1 MTEQKGGINSKRS
14 RGGDKGGPSAVSVH
28 GVNGCCW
35 LSAVSVPGV
44 NGCCWLYAWGRQVCA
59 PVYAYCWG

>member
-1 MTEQKGGINSKRS
+1 MTEQQGGINSKRS
-14 RGGDKGGPSAVSVH
+14 RGGDKGGSAVSVH

-35 LSAVSVPGV
+35 L
-44 NGCCWLYAWGRQVCA
+44 YAWGRQMCA